1 MMPKTEQQ
9 DCMDRASARVG
20 ESFDGYVILGFKR
33 AESGEWTVSN
43 KMKGSLLV
51 NTGLVTAFLERM
63 IQAIEEDDE

>member
-1 MMPKTEQQ
+1 
-9 DCMDRASARVG
+9 
-20 ESFDGYVILGFKR
+20 VILGFKR